1 MSRVGGSA
9 PLEVAI
15 KSKAYSSAAG
25 RTREALG
32 ELAFAL
38 EIGKVG
44 AIVGPSGC
52 GKTTLLRII
61 AGLDARFEGFV
72 ALPKPVRLAVVFQ
85 DGPVGIVFA
94 DGGIDLEPGR
104 KLHKKFDI
112 FSLI

>member
-72 ALPKPVRLAVVFQ
+72 ALP
-85 DGPVGIVFA
+85 
-94 DGGIDLEPGR
+94 
-104 KLHKKFDI
+104 
-112 FSLI
+112 